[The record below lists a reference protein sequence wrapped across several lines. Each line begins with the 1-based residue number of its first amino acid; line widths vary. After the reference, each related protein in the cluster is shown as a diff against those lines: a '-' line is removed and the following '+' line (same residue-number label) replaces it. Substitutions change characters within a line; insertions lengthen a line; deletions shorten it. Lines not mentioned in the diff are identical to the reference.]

1 MLYHLYDMQH
11 AAMRPMRFWAEAAQQ
26 TFQNPL
32 VPLSYTKLGR
42 TVAAGAEL
50 MERTTRRF
58 AKPSFG
64 LKETTVQGQTVAITE
79 RIVTATPF
87 CNLLNFA
94 KPEGTPRQPRVLLVA
109 PMSGHHATLL
119 RGTVEALIQDHD
131 VFITDWIDARLV
143 PGAKGR
149 FDLDDYIETVA
160 GLVRFLGERTHI
172 VAVCQPAVPVMAA
185 VSLMAAANE
194 PVQARSMTLMGG
206 PIDPMANPTTPVKL
220 AVERPLKWF
229 ERSVI
234 TTVPVYYPGA
244 FRRVYPGFIQL
255 SGFMSMN
262 LDRHIG
268 EHIGLFR
275 HLVRGDGDSAEQHRR
290 FYDEYLS
297 VMDPGGILPANHR
310 DGVPEARP
318 AEWNLGVARAQGRSG
333 GDHQDGGDD
342 GGRRVGRHL
351 RPRPDHRGAA
361 ALLVPAG
368 QHAQDAFPEGRR
380 PLRHLQRPPLARK
393 HPAGNPQL
401 HPKPRRGVRGWGLSA
416 STAPSLPLRG
426 SLPPPPLAVEGKRAA
441 VPSPASAGEG

>member
-11 AAMRPMRFWAEAAQQ
+11 AAMRPMRFWAEAAQH

-42 TVAAGAEL
+42 AVAAGAEL

-297 VMDPGGILPANHR
+297 VMDLPAEFYLQTIETVFQKHALPNGTWVSRGRKIDPAAITKTAVMTVEGELDDISAPGQTIAAQRLCSSLPDSMRKTHFQKGVGHYGIFNGRRWRESILPEIRSFIQSH
-310 DGVPEARP
+310 DGE
-318 AEWNLGVARAQGRSG
+318 
-333 GDHQDGGDD
+333 
-342 GGRRVGRHL
+342 
-351 RPRPDHRGAA
+351 
-361 ALLVPAG
+361 
-368 QHAQDAFPEGRR
+368 
-380 PLRHLQRPPLARK
+380 
-393 HPAGNPQL
+393 
-401 HPKPRRGVRGWGLSA
+401 
-416 STAPSLPLRG
+416 
-426 SLPPPPLAVEGKRAA
+426 
-441 VPSPASAGEG
+441 

>member
-11 AAMRPMRFWAEAAQQ
+11 AAMRPMRFWAEAAQH

-42 TVAAGAEL
+42 AVAAGAEL

-64 LKETTVQGQTVAITE
+64 LKDTNVQGQTVAITE

-297 VMDPGGILPANHR
+297 VMDLPAEFYLQTIETVFQKHALPNGTWVSRGRKVDPAAITKTAVMTVEGELDDISAPGQTIAAQRLCSSLPDSMRKTHFQKGVGHYGIFNGRRWRESILPEIRSFIQSH
-310 DGVPEARP
+310 DGE
-318 AEWNLGVARAQGRSG
+318 
-333 GDHQDGGDD
+333 
-342 GGRRVGRHL
+342 
-351 RPRPDHRGAA
+351 
-361 ALLVPAG
+361 
-368 QHAQDAFPEGRR
+368 
-380 PLRHLQRPPLARK
+380 
-393 HPAGNPQL
+393 
-401 HPKPRRGVRGWGLSA
+401 
-416 STAPSLPLRG
+416 
-426 SLPPPPLAVEGKRAA
+426 
-441 VPSPASAGEG
+441 

>member
-11 AAMRPMRFWAEAAQQ
+11 AAMRPMRFWAGAAQQ
-26 TFQNPL
+26 AFQNPL

-50 MERTTRRF
+50 IERTTRRF
-58 AKPSFG
+58 GKPGFG
-64 LKETTVQGQTVAITE
+64 LAETTVEGRKVPVTE

-94 KPEGTPRQPRVLLVA
+94 KPEGTPAQPRVLLVA

-119 RGTVEALIQDHD
+119 RGTVEALIADHD
-131 VFITDWIDARLV
+131 VYVTDWIDARLV
-143 PGAKGR
+143 PMAKGR
-149 FDLDDYIETVA
+149 FDLDDYIETVQ
-160 GLVRFLGERTHI
+160 GLIRFLGERTHVI
-172 VAVCQPAVPVMAA
+172 AVCQPAVPVMAA
-185 VSLMAAANE
+185 VSLMAAADE

-220 AVERPLKWF
+220 AVERPLSWF

-262 LDRHIG
+262 LDRHIK
-268 EHIGLFR
+268 EHVGLFR

-297 VMDPGGILPANHR
+297 VMDLPAEFYLQTIETVFQKHALPNGTWVSRDRKVEPAAIRKTALMTVEGELDDISAPGQTIAAQRLCSSLPDDMRKVHFQTGVGHYGIFNGRRWRESILPEIR
-310 DGVPEARP
+310 GFI
-318 AEWNLGVARAQGRSG
+318 RSH
-333 GDHQDGGDD
+333 DN
-342 GGRRVGRHL
+342 V
-351 RPRPDHRGAA
+351 
-361 ALLVPAG
+361 
-368 QHAQDAFPEGRR
+368 
-380 PLRHLQRPPLARK
+380 
-393 HPAGNPQL
+393 
-401 HPKPRRGVRGWGLSA
+401 
-416 STAPSLPLRG
+416 
-426 SLPPPPLAVEGKRAA
+426 
-441 VPSPASAGEG
+441 

>member
-1 MLYHLYDMQH
+1 LLYHLYDMQH
-11 AAMRPMRFWAEAAQQ
+11 AAMRPMRFWAEAAQH

-42 TVAAGAEL
+42 AVAAGAEL

-297 VMDPGGILPANHR
+297 VMDLPAEFYLQTIETVFQKHALPNGTWVSRGRKIDPAAITKTAVMTVEGELDDISAPGQTIAAQRLCSSLPDSMRKTHFQKGVGHYGIFNGRRWRESILPEIRSFIQSH
-310 DGVPEARP
+310 DGE
-318 AEWNLGVARAQGRSG
+318 
-333 GDHQDGGDD
+333 
-342 GGRRVGRHL
+342 
-351 RPRPDHRGAA
+351 
-361 ALLVPAG
+361 
-368 QHAQDAFPEGRR
+368 
-380 PLRHLQRPPLARK
+380 
-393 HPAGNPQL
+393 
-401 HPKPRRGVRGWGLSA
+401 
-416 STAPSLPLRG
+416 
-426 SLPPPPLAVEGKRAA
+426 
-441 VPSPASAGEG
+441 

>member
-1 MLYHLYDMQH
+1 LLYHLYDMQH
-11 AAMRPMRFWAEAAQQ
+11 AAMRPMRFWAEAAQH

-32 VPLSYTKLGR
+32 MPLSYTKLGR
-42 TVAAGAEL
+42 AVAAGAEL

-94 KPEGTPRQPRVLLVA
+94 KPEGAPRQPRVLLVA

-297 VMDPGGILPANHR
+297 VMDLPAEFYLQTIETVFQKHALPNGTWVSRGRKIEPAAITKTAVMTVEGELDDISAPGQTIAAQRLCSSLPDSMRKTHFQKGVGHYGIFNGRRWRESILPEIRSFIQSH
-310 DGVPEARP
+310 DGE
-318 AEWNLGVARAQGRSG
+318 
-333 GDHQDGGDD
+333 
-342 GGRRVGRHL
+342 
-351 RPRPDHRGAA
+351 
-361 ALLVPAG
+361 
-368 QHAQDAFPEGRR
+368 
-380 PLRHLQRPPLARK
+380 
-393 HPAGNPQL
+393 
-401 HPKPRRGVRGWGLSA
+401 
-416 STAPSLPLRG
+416 
-426 SLPPPPLAVEGKRAA
+426 
-441 VPSPASAGEG
+441 

>member
-11 AAMRPMRFWAEAAQQ
+11 AAMRPMRFWAEAAQH

-32 VPLSYTKLGR
+32 MPLSYTKLGR
-42 TVAAGAEL
+42 AVAASAEL

-58 AKPSFG
+58 AKPAFG
-64 LKETTVQGQTVAITE
+64 LGETKIDGQTVAITE
-79 RIVTATPF
+79 RIVTTTPF

-119 RGTVEALIQDHD
+119 RGTVEALLPDHD

-143 PGAKGR
+143 PLAKGS
-149 FDLDDYIETVA
+149 FDLDDYIDTVQE
-160 GLVRFLGERTHI
+160 LVRFLGERTHI
-172 VAVCQPAVPVMAA
+172 IAVCQPAVPVMAA
-185 VSLMAAANE
+185 VSLMAAGDEA
-194 PVQARSMTLMGG
+194 VQPRSMTLMGG

-268 EHIGLFR
+268 EHVGLFR

-297 VMDPGGILPANHR
+297 VMDLSADFYLQTIETVFQKHALPNGTWVSRGRKIAPSAITKTALMTVEGELDDISAPGQTIAAQRLCSALPDSMRKTHFQKGVGHYGIFNGRRWRESILPEIRSFIQAH
-310 DGVPEARP
+310 DGA
-318 AEWNLGVARAQGRSG
+318 
-333 GDHQDGGDD
+333 
-342 GGRRVGRHL
+342 
-351 RPRPDHRGAA
+351 
-361 ALLVPAG
+361 
-368 QHAQDAFPEGRR
+368 
-380 PLRHLQRPPLARK
+380 
-393 HPAGNPQL
+393 
-401 HPKPRRGVRGWGLSA
+401 
-416 STAPSLPLRG
+416 
-426 SLPPPPLAVEGKRAA
+426 
-441 VPSPASAGEG
+441 

>member
-11 AAMRPMRFWAEAAQQ
+11 AAMRPMRFWAEAAQH

-42 TVAAGAEL
+42 AVAAGAEL

-64 LKETTVQGQTVAITE
+64 LKETNVQGQTVAITE

-297 VMDPGGILPANHR
+297 VMDLPAEFYLQTIETVFQKHALPNGTWVSRGRKIDPAAITKTAVMTVEGELDDISAPGQTIAAQRLCSSLPDSMRKTHFQKGVGHYGIFNGRRWRESILPEIRSFIQSH
-310 DGVPEARP
+310 DGE
-318 AEWNLGVARAQGRSG
+318 
-333 GDHQDGGDD
+333 
-342 GGRRVGRHL
+342 
-351 RPRPDHRGAA
+351 
-361 ALLVPAG
+361 
-368 QHAQDAFPEGRR
+368 
-380 PLRHLQRPPLARK
+380 
-393 HPAGNPQL
+393 
-401 HPKPRRGVRGWGLSA
+401 
-416 STAPSLPLRG
+416 
-426 SLPPPPLAVEGKRAA
+426 
-441 VPSPASAGEG
+441 